1 MMSRLLAGALL
12 ALLVVDLHGCGFH
25 LRTWDL
31 GASVASFYVDAPG
44 SNLLAGPL
52 RRALRQAGI
61 TEAQS
66 PGSAQVV
73 VGLLNAQRE
82 RRSVSFTRNARAAE
96 YEMNLGVQYRIL
108 DGAGT
113 ELVAPRWA
121 RSVRVFRV
129 DRGNIVGN
137 SEEQALLE
145 QEMRNDLIQQIV
157 RTLNAVS
164 GSAAGTNA
172 G

>member
-1 MMSRLLAGALL
+1 MSRLLASVLL
-12 ALLVVDLHGCGFH
+12 ALLVVQHYGCGFH
-25 LRTWDL
+25 LRTWEL
-31 GASVASFYVDAPG
+31 GASVSSFYVDAPG
-44 SNLLAGPL
+44 SNLLAAPL
-52 RRALRQAGI
+52 RRALRQAGVE
-61 TEAQS
+61 EARS
-66 PGSAQVV
+66 PASAQVV
-73 VGLLNAQRE
+73 VGLLSAQRE
-82 RRSVSFTRNARAAE
+82 RRSVSFTKQARAAE

-108 DGAGT
+108 DGVGN

-157 RTLNAVS
+157 RTLNAVAGPAV
-164 GSAAGTNA
+164 GSNA